1 MNKKVWSIILLC
13 LILLS
18 FVFTI
23 ISFVLTG
30 ISLYQLENTEVDT
43 SSEIYPG
50 TTAIGIA
57 LVFTGLFIAFISING
72 ITSLIGFVCSLVN
85 VKISQNTIIRKIS
98 KVSLWFYSALLILI
112 FSLVVFYIVS
122 VI

>member
-23 ISFVLTG
+23 ISFVHTG

-112 FSLVVFYIVS
+112 LSLVVFYIVS